1 MITQAIYRYESIT
14 WKDGTVENNKIGI
27 DAIIDGVSI
36 FVPISEDNRHY
47 QEILEWVAE
56 GNTITDN
63 GGGE

>member
-1 MITQAIYRYESIT
+1 MIQTVKKQYEDNY
-14 WKDGTVENNKIGI
+14 DGTKKFSNLYKVTYENGE
-27 DAIIDGVSI
+27 VLYV
-36 FVPISEDNRHY
+36 FHSEENRHY

>member
-1 MITQAIYRYESIT
+1 MISTVEKIYMPDDNTSFIYRMTTI
-14 WKDGTVENNKIGI
+14 DGTIS
-27 DAIIDGVSI
+27 D
-36 FVPISEDNRHY
+36 VPHEESNRHY